1 MQNAFKTLIS
11 GILEAAKS
19 YKGDWNEN
27 DSSSP
32 NYIKNRT
39 HYAIEGDVVL
49 FENYSISI
57 ESGPVTFPLPDDK
70 GLIIGE
76 TYKVIWDEIEYNCK
90 AFEFEGMSVIGN
102 MANIGVGNDTGE
114 PFFVA
119 TGIAYYDTAEG
130 GNMGVAFGGQGEH
143 VFSIYKKCE
152 VVHKLDKKYLP
163 EDIDEVIKDKFHG
176 GIGYMIPAG
185 TELVN
190 VATNGGSYAL
200 ISDTIFLSSDW
211 YYYVSFNGFNGYL
224 ETYMNGGDICLG
236 NLDEHGF
243 QLYQYNGVV
252 MGEFDVSDTLIV
264 RTDEDSPVRIDSRFI
279 DVQLPEDIITQDN
292 IVDNLPQNVVTID
305 EISKVATTGNYD
317 DLKFKPCGIETT
329 RTEFM
334 NYEVT
339 VNSTSTNKEAAE
351 GYAFYRKMPEEGKMY
366 EVICRRQS
374 AYDNYEF
381 YSYRGVMRKCPNP
394 NDPNTYL
401 NDLYIGNLWLD
412 HPTYENTG
420 EPFCM
425 RFSPQ
430 SSNPQVSVYLLKNKI
445 FSSGAAYDNYTLYEI
460 EEGSIKALDERLL
473 PYSYAKQ
480 DEVYTKED
488 VYTKEETYSTI
499 DKTTT
504 ITWDGNADNRDKFT
518 VAGVERKFC
527 KVSEPIFLASESNF
541 QSDDVVTVGDP
552 LLLPTFNHSGDGIKI
567 INGVAI
573 VDAAGSYNIYFDPN
587 SPGVSFTVTVPS
599 PGIYFQGGRYTQ
611 VHVSSVTISSE
622 CRSLPEDVMGVVRTV
637 NNITPDD
644 NGNVNIS
651 IDGLS
656 IKEYIDETIG
666 GIENGTY

>member
-11 GILEAAKS
+11 GILEVAKS
-19 YKGDWNEN
+19 YKGDWNESN
-27 DSSSP
+27 SSSP

-39 HYAIEGDVVL
+39 HWACVENVSILPSITLNSENFVLSSPLIEGTTYTVV
-49 FENYSISI
+49 FNGTEYKCVAKNYDGYI
-57 ESGPVTFPLPDDK
+57 
-70 GLIIGE
+70 
-76 TYKVIWDEIEYNCK
+76 
-90 AFEFEGMSVIGN
+90 MIGN
-102 MANIGVGNDTGE
+102 NAIYGWDNGDETDTGE
-114 PFFVA
+114 PFAFECQEDNKEA
-119 TGIAYYDTAEG
+119 WGYFADTITEAPT
-130 GNMGVAFGGQGEH
+130 V
-143 VFSIYKKCE
+143 SITCE
-152 VVHKLDKKYLP
+152 TEVIHKLDKKY
-163 EDIDEVIKDKFHG
+163 IDFDQESIEKVVKEKFPG
-176 GIGYMIPAG
+176 GVGYSMPGGEILNVTSTKGG
-185 TELVN
+185 TAFM
-190 VATNGGSYAL
+190 VADTAL
-200 ISDTIFLSSDW
+200 ISLGSR
-211 YYYVSFNGFNGYL
+211 YYVNFNDFSGYL
-224 ETYMNGGDICLG
+224 ESYEYNDVPMLGDVDEFGFELYSADGYTY
-236 NLDEHGF
+236 
-243 QLYQYNGVV
+243 
-252 MGEFDVSDTLIV
+252 GEFDIPGQLIV
-264 RTDEDSPVRIDSRFI
+264 SVDEILVKIDNKFI
-279 DVQLPEDIITQDN
+279 NVPEGTITQDN
-292 IVDNLPQNVVTID
+292 IADNLPSNVVTID